1 MSQQLHTA
9 VTKILAMPYF
19 KNEHA
24 RSGGAKYGH
33 EKAVA
38 IRIKDAGFTEVDR
51 INYPNL
57 KKSLLKKWARTGDD
71 TALRQATQGLPLG
84 SYILQ
89 PAGSQGFPD
98 VLVLDFNN
106 IFVSLECKSGKTGL
120 NPMWNDSLPNPNT
133 IYILSSGIRNETTVF
148 MGRDVISE
156 EELDCREN
164 FLLDIKALINK
175 YKELMPNLDTFER
188 GWVLGA
194 RQQFSQAGGGIKTNY
209 FIHPKR
215 RACELLALEYA
226 RQ

>member
-1 MSQQLHTA
+1 MSKQLHTA
-9 VTKILAMPYF
+9 VTNILAMPYF

-33 EKAVA
+33 EEAVA
-38 IRIKDAGFTEVDR
+38 LRIKDAGFTEVDR
-51 INYPNL
+51 ANYPKL
-57 KKSLLKKWARTGDD
+57 TKQLLKRWARTGDD
-71 TALRQATQGLPLG
+71 TALREATQGLPPG

-106 IFVSLECKSGKTGL
+106 IFVSIECKSGKTGTC
-120 NPMWNDSLPNPNT
+120 PMWNDSLPNPNT
-133 IYILSSGIRNETTVF
+133 IYVLSSGKLNETTIF

-156 EELDCREN
+156 EELNCRED
-164 FLLDIKALINK
+164 FLLDLQLVVDK
-175 YKELMPNLDTFER
+175 YRGIMPKMDTFER
-188 GWVLGA
+188 GWLLKA
-194 RQQFSQAGGGIKTNY
+194 RQQYFQEGGGKKTNY

-215 RACELLALEYA
+215 RACELLALEFA

>member
-1 MSQQLHTA
+1 MSQKLHTA
-9 VTKILAMPYF
+9 VTDILAMPYF

-24 RSGGAKYGH
+24 RSGGANYGH
-33 EKAVA
+33 EEAVSL
-38 IRIKDAGFTEVDR
+38 RVKDAGFTEVDK
-51 INYPNL
+51 INYPKL
-57 KKSLLKKWARTGDD
+57 TKSLLKKWARTGDD
-71 TALRQATQGLPLG
+71 TDLREATKGLPVG

-98 VLVLDFNN
+98 ILILDFNN

-120 NPMWNDSLPNPNT
+120 SPMWNDSLPNPNT
-133 IYILSSGIRNETTVF
+133 IYILSSGIRNETTIF
-148 MGRDVISE
+148 MGRDVITE

-164 FLLDIKALINK
+164 FLLDIKALIDK
-175 YKELMPNLDTFER
+175 YKELMPKLDVFER
-188 GWVLGA
+188 GWLLKA
-194 RQQFSQAGGGIKTNY
+194 RQQYFQEGGGTKTNY